1 MKKIIHVVVIIILVL
16 AIIGGVVF
24 FNKDEENKQN
34 IVENNISDDNILQNV
49 LSNTIDENIVIEN
62 ELLNEVE
69 RENIEEIKK
78 MQSEINSTANSNI
91 YYVDE
96 EYDGRKILQVRPVI
110 QYEVDLAGI
119 LKNEKPEENEI
130 GDLLR
135 NGPQKNGIWISEQ
148 SRQAFGNLLK
158 NNYINNFYITDDGY
172 LQANENVVGD
182 LTTKLVNMINSNKL
196 YIINMT
202 GTAYERDYISG
213 EITEYPFEAM
223 DPYQVIQSYIMDD
236 SIILEITSNK
246 ANKLSNKE
254 ILEAVV
260 NY

>member
-1 MKKIIHVVVIIILVL
+1 MKKKIYIAIIIILVL
-16 AIIGGVVF
+16 VIIGGIAF

-34 IVENNISDDNILQNV
+34 IVENNISDDNILQNI
-49 LSNTIDENIVIEN
+49 LSNTTDENIVVEN
-62 ELLNEVE
+62 ELLDEVE
-69 RENIEEIKK
+69 SKDIEEIKN
-78 MQSEINSTANSNI
+78 MQSQINSTANPNI
-91 YYVDE
+91 YFIDK

-135 NGPQKNGIWISEQ
+135 NGPKKNGIWISEQ
-148 SRQAFGNLLK
+148 SRQDFEDLLK
-158 NNYINNFYITDDGY
+158 NNNINNFYISDDGY
-172 LQANENVVGD
+172 LQTDGNVED
-182 LTTKLVNMINSNKL
+182 ELATKLLNMMNTDKL

-202 GTAYERDYISG
+202 GIAYERDYISG
-213 EITEYPFEAM
+213 DITEYPFEAM
-223 DPYQVIQSYIMDD
+223 DPYQAIQSYATDN
-236 SIILEITSNK
+236 STILEITSNK
-246 ANKLSNKE
+246 LNKLSDKE

>member
-1 MKKIIHVVVIIILVL
+1 MKKIIYVVIIIILVL
-16 AIIGGVVF
+16 VIIGGVIF

-34 IVENNISDDNILQNV
+34 IVENNISDENILQNV
-49 LSNTIDENIVIEN
+49 LSNIIDENIVIEN
-62 ELLNEVE
+62 ELLNEIDG
-69 RENIEEIKK
+69 ENIEEIKN
-78 MQSEINSTANSNI
+78 MQSQINSTANPNI

-119 LKNEKPEENEI
+119 LKNGKPEEGEI

-135 NGPQKNGIWISEQ
+135 NGPKKNGIWISEQ
-148 SRQAFGNLLK
+148 SRQTFENLLK
-158 NNYINNFYITDDGY
+158 NNNINNFYIADDGY
-172 LQANENVVGD
+172 LQSNENVAGD
-182 LTTKLVNMINSNKL
+182 LAIKLANMINSNKL

-223 DPYQVIQSYIMDD
+223 DPYQAIQSYTTDN

-260 NY
+260 KY

>member
-1 MKKIIHVVVIIILVL
+1 MKKKIYIVIIIILVL
-16 AIIGGVVF
+16 VIIGGIVF

-34 IVENNISDDNILQNV
+34 IVENNISDDNILQNI
-49 LSNTIDENIVIEN
+49 LSNTTDENIVIEN

-69 RENIEEIKK
+69 RENIEEIKN
-78 MQSEINSTANSNI
+78 MQSEINSTANPNI

-135 NGPQKNGIWISEQ
+135 NGPKKKGIWISEQ
-148 SRQAFGNLLK
+148 SRQDFEALLK
-158 NNYINNFYITDDGY
+158 KNNINNFYISDDGY
-172 LQANENVVGD
+172 LQTDGNVEGE
-182 LTTKLVNMINSNKL
+182 LATKLLDMMNSDKL

-213 EITEYPFEAM
+213 EITEYPFESM

-236 SIILEITSNK
+236 STILEITSNK
-246 ANKLSNKE
+246 LNKLSNKE

-260 NY
+260 KY

>member
-1 MKKIIHVVVIIILVL
+1 
-16 AIIGGVVF
+16 
-24 FNKDEENKQN
+24 
-34 IVENNISDDNILQNV
+34 
-49 LSNTIDENIVIEN
+49 
-62 ELLNEVE
+62 
-69 RENIEEIKK
+69 

>member
-1 MKKIIHVVVIIILVL
+1 MKKKIYIVIIIILVL
-16 AIIGGVVF
+16 VIIGGIVF

-34 IVENNISDDNILQNV
+34 IVENNISDDNILQNI
-49 LSNTIDENIVIEN
+49 LSNTTDENIVIEN

-69 RENIEEIKK
+69 RENIEEIKN
-78 MQSEINSTANSNI
+78 MQSEINSTANPNI

-135 NGPQKNGIWISEQ
+135 NGPKKKGIWISEQ
-148 SRQAFGNLLK
+148 SRQDFEALLK
-158 NNYINNFYITDDGY
+158 KNNINNFYISDDGY
-172 LQANENVVGD
+172 LQTDGNVEGE
-182 LTTKLVNMINSNKL
+182 LATKLLDMMNSDKL

-213 EITEYPFEAM
+213 EITEYPFESM
-223 DPYQVIQSYIMDD
+223 DPYQAIQSYETDN
-236 SIILEITSNK
+236 STILEITSNK

-260 NY
+260 KY

>member
-1 MKKIIHVVVIIILVL
+1 MKKKIYIVIIIILVL
-16 AIIGGVVF
+16 VIIGGIVF

-34 IVENNISDDNILQNV
+34 IVENNISDDNILQNI
-49 LSNTIDENIVIEN
+49 LSNTTDENIVIEN

-69 RENIEEIKK
+69 RENIEEIKN
-78 MQSEINSTANSNI
+78 MQSEINSTANPNI

-119 LKNEKPEENEI
+119 LKNEKPEEGEI

-135 NGPQKNGIWISEQ
+135 NGPKKKGIWISEQ
-148 SRQAFGNLLK
+148 SRQDFEALLK
-158 NNYINNFYITDDGY
+158 NNNINNFYISDDGY
-172 LQANENVVGD
+172 LQTDGNVEGE
-182 LTTKLVNMINSNKL
+182 LATKLLDMMNSDKL

-213 EITEYPFEAM
+213 EITEYPFESM
-223 DPYQVIQSYIMDD
+223 DPYQAIQSYETDN
-236 SIILEITSNK
+236 STILEITSNK

-260 NY
+260 KY

>member
-213 EITEYPFEAM
+213 QITEYPFEAM

>member
-182 LTTKLVNMINSNKL
+182 LATKLVNMINSNKL

-260 NY
+260 KY

>member
-119 LKNEKPEENEI
+119 LKNGKPEEGEI

-182 LTTKLVNMINSNKL
+182 LATKLVNMINSNKL

-223 DPYQVIQSYIMDD
+223 DPYQVIQSYITDD
-236 SIILEITSNK
+236 SIILEITPNK